1 MAPGARVSLADQAY
15 LAVRE
20 DVLRGQLRPG
30 TPLSRRR
37 LARDLGMSVAE
48 VTGQICAL
56 AAPEWR
62 ERRGSRRGPV
72 EVPPGG

>member
-30 TPLSRRR
+30 THVRYGL
-37 LARDLGMSVAE
+37 AE